1 MTIIVDLFPK
11 LRTPKNLLR
20 YMAKKSGLRAPFDRE
35 HGKVAQTPLECEQQ
49 QRYYIQ

>member
-35 HGKVAQTPLECEQQ
+35 HGKVSQTLLECEQQ
-49 QRYYIQ
+49 QRYFIQ